1 MKKIMFWFLVLLGV
15 FLVIKISQIII
26 SKHEITDFVFG
37 YLVGQIILLII
48 VVVLT
53 AILGRRIFKR

>member
-1 MKKIMFWFLVLLGV
+1 MFWFLVLPGV
-15 FLVIKISQIII
+15 FLVFKISQIII
-26 SKHEITDFVFG
+26 SKHEMTDFVFG

>member
-1 MKKIMFWFLVLLGV
+1 MFWFMVLLGV
-15 FLVIKISQIII
+15 FLIIKISQIII
-26 SKHEITDFVFG
+26 SKHEMTDFVFG
-37 YLVGQIILLII
+37 YLVGQTILLMI